1 MVKVW
6 TPILAT
12 GTFDRPHPLLGTLP
26 RMQTYNRT
34 AGFTLI
40 EILVVVVII
49 ATILS
54 ITLLSFGVLGND
66 RILRTEGQ
74 RVAALIELA
83 QDDAVMQGREFALEF
98 MTAGYRFVEY
108 DALTG
113 QWFEI
118 PGDDTLRLR
127 TLAEDLELELYLEDK
142 RVVLDSDSMS
152 LEGNADGLDSVATD
166 NYSPHLLVYSSGD
179 TTPFELHIVRRYD
192 DQLFIV
198 RGDALG
204 GIEFGAEEDD

>member
-1 MVKVW
+1 
-6 TPILAT
+6 
-12 GTFDRPHPLLGTLP
+12 
-26 RMQTYNRT
+26 MQTYNRT

-40 EILVVVVII
+40 EILVVVIII
-49 ATILS
+49 ATISS

-74 RVAALIELA
+74 RLAALVEVA

-98 MTAGYRFVEY
+98 MKSSYRFVEY

-113 QWFEI
+113 QWNEI

-127 TLAEDLELELYLEDK
+127 SLPEDVEFELYLEDK
-142 RVVLDSDSMS
+142 SVLLDNDPMS
-152 LEGNADGLDSVATD
+152 FGDDEDDFSRNATD
-166 NYSPHLLVYSSGD
+166 TYAPHLLMYSSGD

-192 DQLFIV
+192 NQLFIV

>member
-1 MVKVW
+1 M
-6 TPILAT
+6 
-12 GTFDRPHPLLGTLP
+12 GTLP
-26 RMQTYNRT
+26 RILTYNRT

-49 ATILS
+49 ATIMS

-74 RVAALIELA
+74 RVAALVEVA

-98 MTAGYRFVEY
+98 MTASYRFVEY

-113 QWFEI
+113 QWMEI

-127 TLAEDLELELYLEDK
+127 SLPEDLEFELYLEDK
-142 RVVLDSDSMS
+142 RIVLDDNPMS
-152 LEGNADGLDSVATD
+152 LDVNADALVFGATG

-179 TTPFELHIVRRYD
+179 ATPFELHIVRRYD
-192 DQLFIV
+192 DQRFIV

-204 GIEFGAEEDD
+204 GIEFGKEEDD

>member
-1 MVKVW
+1 
-6 TPILAT
+6 
-12 GTFDRPHPLLGTLP
+12 
-26 RMQTYNRT
+26 MQTYNRT

-54 ITLLSFGVLGND
+54 ITLLSFGVLDND
-66 RILRTEGQ
+66 RVLRTTGQ
-74 RVAALIELA
+74 RLAALVEVA
-83 QDDAVMQGREFALEF
+83 QDDAVMQGREYALEF
-98 MTAGYRFVEY
+98 MTSGYRFVEY

-113 QWFEI
+113 QWNEI
-118 PGDDTLRLR
+118 SRDDALRPR
-127 TLAEDLELELYLEDK
+127 TLPEDVEFELYLEDRRILLNDDAMPFEDDEK
-142 RVVLDSDSMS
+142 DVGR
-152 LEGNADGLDSVATD
+152 NAMDLYA
-166 NYSPHLLVYSSGD
+166 PHLMMYSSGD

>member
-1 MVKVW
+1 
-6 TPILAT
+6 
-12 GTFDRPHPLLGTLP
+12 
-26 RMQTYNRT
+26 MQTYNRT

-54 ITLLSFGVLGND
+54 ITLLSFGVLDND
-66 RILRTEGQ
+66 RNLRTTGQ
-74 RVAALIELA
+74 RLAALVEVA
-83 QDDAVMQGREFALEF
+83 RDDAVMQGREFALEF
-98 MTAGYRFVEY
+98 MTSSYRFVEY
-108 DALTG
+108 DAFTG
-113 QWFEI
+113 QWNAI

-127 TLAEDLELELYLEDK
+127 TLPEDVEFELYLED
-142 RVVLDSDSMS
+142 RRILLNDDAMPFADD
-152 LEGNADGLDSVATD
+152 EGDVGRNAMDLYA
-166 NYSPHLLVYSSGD
+166 PHLMMYSSGD